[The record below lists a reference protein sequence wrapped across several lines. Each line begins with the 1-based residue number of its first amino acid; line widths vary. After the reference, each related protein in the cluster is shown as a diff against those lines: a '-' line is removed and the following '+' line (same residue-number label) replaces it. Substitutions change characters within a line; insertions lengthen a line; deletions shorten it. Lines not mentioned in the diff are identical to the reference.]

1 MVGWQMNIN
10 GENIQNINY
19 VFETIIW
26 SKGSDESGR
35 KHMIWQEQAGKFDRR
50 RDSRFY
56 APTQSQIDIIGSKAK

>member
-1 MVGWQMNIN
+1 MTIQ

-19 VFETIIW
+19 IFETIMW
-26 SKGSDESGR
+26 TKGKDEKGR

-56 APTQSQIDIIGSKAK
+56 APSDAQLAIVGSKPK